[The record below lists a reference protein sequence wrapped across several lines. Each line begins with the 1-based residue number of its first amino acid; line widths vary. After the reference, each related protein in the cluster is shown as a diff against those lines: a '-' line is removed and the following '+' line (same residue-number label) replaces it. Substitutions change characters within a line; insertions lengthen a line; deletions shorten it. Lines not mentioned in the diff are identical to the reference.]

1 MRKTILT
8 LVLGFWAGG
17 AISAASAQDAYD
29 FPGDRRAALALTYD
43 DALDS
48 HLDTV
53 LPALEAHGFKGTFYL
68 TLERP
73 AFTDRIPE
81 WRTAA
86 AEGHELG
93 NHTLYHPCM
102 GSRPDR
108 DWIVP
113 EADLDLYTVERMRRE
128 VVMANMILKLID
140 GEDERSFAYPC
151 GESTA
156 GGESY
161 VEAIAPYFV
170 SARGVQEAASTLDG
184 GEIDFYRLA
193 SYAHSDVTGDE
204 LIAYAEEV
212 LASGGVGTITFHGIG
227 AEYLSV
233 SAEAHGELLAW
244 LDAHRDEI
252 WVDTVKAI
260 SLHLK
265 ETDTE

>member
-1 MRKTILT
+1 MKKTILA
-8 LVLGFWAGG
+8 LVMGLCAGG
-17 AISAASAQDAYD
+17 VVTSASAEDHD

-53 LPALEAHGFKGTFYL
+53 LPALDRYGFKATFYL
-68 TLERP
+68 TIERP
-73 AFTDRIPE
+73 AFANRIPE
-81 WRTAA
+81 WQEVA

-93 NHTLYHPCM
+93 NHTLYHPCI
-102 GSRPDR
+102 GSKPDH
-108 DWIVP
+108 DWVVP

-128 VVMANMILKLID
+128 VVMTNMILKLID

-151 GESTA
+151 GESAA

-170 SARGVQEAASTLDG
+170 SARGVLEAADTIDR
-184 GEIDFYRLA
+184 GEIDFSRLA
-193 SYAHSDVTGDE
+193 TYSPSGVPGEE

-233 SAEAHGELLAW
+233 SAEAHEELLAW
-244 LDAHRDEI
+244 LDEHRDEI

-260 SLHLK
+260 TLHLK
-265 ETDTE
+265 EADTE